1 MKKVLFGEFE
11 FGEMNKG
18 KDTYKIAIIHGI
30 YEQCYWAD
38 DSHLLDQYKDEQG
51 HDGYLI
57 PDEFKGEI
65 VYSKTFMERLAS

>member
-11 FGEMNKG
+11 FGEMHKG
-18 KDTYKIAIIHGI
+18 KDIFQFAIIHGI
-30 YEQCYWAD
+30 YEQCHFAD
-38 DSHLLDQYKDEQG
+38 DSPLIDEYMVEQG

-65 VYSKTFMERLAS
+65 VYSKTFMQRLGS